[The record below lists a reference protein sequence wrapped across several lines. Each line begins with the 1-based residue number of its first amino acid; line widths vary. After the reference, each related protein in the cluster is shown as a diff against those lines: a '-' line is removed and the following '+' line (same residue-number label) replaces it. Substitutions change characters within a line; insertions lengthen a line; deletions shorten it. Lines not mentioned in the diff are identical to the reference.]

1 MMQETVTLGHVLAMV
16 IGWQIGRIIIW
27 KVMK

>member
-1 MMQETVTLGHVLAMV
+1 MMQETVTLGHVLAMF
-16 IGWQIGRIIIW
+16 IGWQIGRVIMW